1 MRNKYGNQWK
11 SYPVCSTNGPYVK
24 LNEAHVLLGCPATAS
39 ERKDCEIAEYV
50 EQYQGMAT
58 NYILRW

>member
-1 MRNKYGNQWK
+1 MEISGNHAQF
-11 SYPVCSTNGPYVK
+11 VVQTGPYVK